1 MIATTSYCPSLSKKI
16 EKSQNFIGIKSN
28 SQSIF
33 TQAFMSL
40 LAATGAVSPVP
51 NTLLKTN
58 EVPET
63 PGAFPFFLPD

>member
-28 SQSIF
+28 SQSI

-58 EVPET
+58 EVPKT
-63 PGAFPFFLPD
+63 LGAFPFFLPD